1 MSETSK
7 AEPDAAE
14 RVAALQRIGEKSRR
28 VVELWLGQG
37 RAGGGLPVSSELAN
51 DFLALG
57 QRMLANPMAMVETQ
71 AEFWQDY
78 LTLWQRTAQ
87 RMLGQEAEPVIEPAR
102 DD

>member
-1 MSETSK
+1 MSETGK

-37 RAGGGLPVSSELAN
+37 RGGGGLPVSQDLAN

-57 QRMLANPMAMVETQ
+57 AAAAGQPDGHGRDPGRSSG
-71 AEFWQDY
+71 
-78 LTLWQRTAQ
+78 RTT
-87 RMLGQEAEPVIEPAR
+87 
-102 DD
+102 